1 MNNIEQIT
9 MKINE
14 IVRWYYETPPDF
26 TGINDLMNQRIQL
39 STLLFWYSTELGN
52 VRKTWKQLEV
62 ETERTRRNSVKQ
74 MLDSGH
80 PVTKA
85 TEHGKI
91 NSLDDY
97 ANEKSFDGLFH
108 QMKFVF
114 DSANEI
120 LNCMNQHISNL
131 KKEIET
137 GS

>member
-14 IVRWYYETPPDF
+14 IVCWYYETPPDF

-137 GS
+137 G

>member
-80 PVTKA
+80 PVTRA
-85 TEHGKI
+85 TEHGKMK
-91 NSLDDY
+91 SLDDY

-108 QMKFVF
+108 QMKFIF

-131 KKEIET
+131 KKEILT
-137 GS
+137 D

>member
-14 IVRWYYETPPDF
+14 IVCWYYETPPDF